1 MKKQDKNEMTR
12 PEAKDNDVNLN
23 KTFSDFEYVQLDS
36 SIHETKFQTK
46 PTTFFKDAMKRFAK
60 NRSSVVASII
70 LMIIIGM
77 AIIVPLADTNDID
90 TAVSISSFLP
100 PKWWGVNDKGF
111 LDGTGKV
118 ENTVIDP
125 TTMTTPDD
133 SFYAGRAI
141 VGGTKGITYHTAYYN
156 ILSSSVKKYGRGGS
170 MVFRTDSTKQNGG
183 VISPK
188 FTLSTSNDFSVTVNL
203 NQQYCSSDMAFSPEY
218 AAGLVCDFK
227 NDGTLVP
234 VLLKDYSQDYSDF
247 TLTNVTSAV
256 KSSADYVAAGSPS
269 AFPAYLMVEVK
280 TSTSGSNYPALFI
293 NSVSLTGTVNEDQ
306 QLMAFTDA
314 TAMMASSNPY
324 SIYGSATLDIYQ
336 SAVILG
342 DFRYDYYEAAFGD
355 DEYIFDI
362 DTINDFVKKGYM
374 TYTWG
379 THKVTGDYDPGEF
392 TLTELGKT
400 YCPLQAVSKERIT
413 AFRGQITGR
422 SIVGTRSLYR
432 YDYYKG
438 LISKCAYPQY
448 IFGTNGN
455 GQDFFKIVFSGLGT
469 SLLLGLLTAVINFT
483 IGLIWGSISGYFGGW
498 TDILME
504 RFTEI
509 LGGMPWIV
517 MFTLIV
523 LLLGSNFN
531 TFLLA
536 LCLTGWMGMASGTR
550 EQFYRF
556 KGREYVLASRTLG
569 ASDARLIFRHILPN
583 GIGTIITSAAF
594 MIPGVIFSEASI
606 SYLLPS
612 TLALSANKSFGVTL
626 SQAQSN
632 INQYPYMIISASIVM
647 VFLMISFNLFGNG
660 LRDAFNPSLKG
671 SEN

>member
-1 MKKQDKNEMTR
+1 MKNNEKKDMET
-12 PEAKDNDVNLN
+12 PEQNKSGVNLN
-23 KTFSDFEYVQLDS
+23 KTTGDFEYVQLDS
-36 SIHETKFQTK
+36 SIHDTKFQTK

-60 NRSSVVASII
+60 NRSSVVAAVI

-90 TAVSISSFLP
+90 TAVSVSSFLP
-100 PKWWGVNDKGF
+100 PKWWGTNDNGF
-111 LDGTGKV
+111 LDGTGVVKD
-118 ENTVIDP
+118 TVIDP
-125 TTMTTPDD
+125 TTMTTPSD

-141 VGGTKGITYHTAYYN
+141 VDGTKGITYHTSYYN
-156 ILSSSVKKYGRGGS
+156 ILSDSVKKYGRGGS
-170 MVFRTDSTKQNGG
+170 VVFRTDSVKENGG

-188 FTLSTSNDFSVTVNL
+188 FTLSTTDDLSVTVTL
-203 NQQYCSSDMAFSPEY
+203 NQERCSSNMAFNPTY
-218 AAGLVCDFK
+218 AAGFVCDFK
-227 NDGTLVP
+227 NDGTLTP
-234 VLLKDYSQDYSDF
+234 VLLKDYSQDYAPF
-247 TLTNVTSAV
+247 TLQNVASLMKNSTEFA
-256 KSSADYVAAGSPS
+256 AAGSPAS
-269 AFPAYLMVEVK
+269 FPAYLLLEVK
-280 TSTSGSNYPALFI
+280 TSTTGSNYPALFVD
-293 NSVSLTGTVNEDQ
+293 SVSLSGTSSEADSAI
-306 QLMAFTDA
+306 AFTDA
-314 TAMMASSNPY
+314 TAMMASTNAY
-324 SIYGSATLDIYQ
+324 SIFGSATLDIYQ

-342 DFRYDYYEAAFGD
+342 DFRYDYYEAAFGND
-355 DEYIFDI
+355 DYIFDSGLVDEFI
-362 DTINDFVKKGYM
+362 KKGYM
-374 TYTWG
+374 TYTWSN
-379 THKVTGDYDPGEF
+379 HNVTGDYDAGEF
-392 TLTELGKT
+392 ALTELGKT

-413 AFRGQITGR
+413 AFRGEITGR
-422 SIVGTRSLYR
+422 SIIGTRSLYR

-448 IFGTNGN
+448 LFGTNGN

-483 IGLIWGSISGYFGGW
+483 VGLIWGSISGYFGGW

-632 INQYPYMIISASIVM
+632 INQYPYMIVSASIVM

-660 LRDAFNPSLKG
+660 MRDAFNPSLKG
-671 SEN
+671 SDN